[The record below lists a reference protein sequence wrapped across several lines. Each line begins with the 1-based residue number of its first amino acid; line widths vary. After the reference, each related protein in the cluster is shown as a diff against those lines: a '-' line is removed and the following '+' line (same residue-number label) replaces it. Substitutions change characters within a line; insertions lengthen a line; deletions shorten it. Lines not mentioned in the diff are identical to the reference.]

1 MKPFFK
7 SLAGI
12 LFLLDHVAS
21 SVGSDE
27 VLVSVMEEDS
37 VIFHTSVVTNQ
48 QEDIKWYFNTT
59 RIAQINGQFSFIC
72 TDVQCNKGTERFRD
86 RLKLDNQTGSLTIMN
101 ITTMDS
107 GVYELKVISSS
118 SSGEKIFNVN
128 VNSISAA
135 EQEEVKTN
143 KGESFT
149 LDSSEIRKPNIVMT
163 WYFNDAL
170 IAQIP
175 GDSNKTFTDIQ
186 CKNTDEGFRARL
198 ELNQTGSLAIKD
210 TRITDSGLYKL
221 QINISDS
228 SFSITRVKTFSVT
241 VTGLSSA
248 AGVIGAVFVLLGIAA
263 VIAGVFCC
271 RLKRYK
277 PAAQTDNDPKDI
289 ALKDT
294 DILKSDSGQA

>member
-21 SVGSDE
+21 GVGSDE

-37 VIFHTSVVTNQ
+37 VIFHTGVVTNQ

-86 RLKLDNQTGSLTIMN
+86 RLKLDHQTGSLTIMN

-107 GVYELKVISSS
+107 GVYELKIISS

-128 VNSISAA
+128 VKCIPAA

-186 CKNTDEGFRARL
+186 CKNIDEGFRARL
-198 ELNQTGSLAIKD
+198 ELNQTGSLTIKH

-248 AGVIGAVFVLLGIAA
+248 AVAGIVIAVFVLLVVAA
-263 VIAGVFCC
+263 LIAGVFCC

-277 PAAQTDNDPKDI
+277 PAAQNVSV
-289 ALKDT
+289 LY
-294 DILKSDSGQA
+294 S